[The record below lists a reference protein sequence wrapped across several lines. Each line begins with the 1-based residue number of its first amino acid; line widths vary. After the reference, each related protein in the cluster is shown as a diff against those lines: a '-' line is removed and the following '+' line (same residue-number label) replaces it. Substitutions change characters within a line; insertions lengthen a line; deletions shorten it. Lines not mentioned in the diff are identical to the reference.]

1 MRNKLL
7 GAVVV
12 AVALLAVG
20 IVFRQ
25 LKPGA
30 PPPPPTA
37 PASATVP
44 APAEVAKQTDADADA
59 DEQNAL
65 QRTQSLKG
73 KDFSLD
79 VYVNGNELFRNVF
92 INMDDNSAIRWL
104 RPLQGDAWELAGTTF
119 SPADVFELTNLIPGE
134 AREQIICKG
143 STALSAGQGIVSNYS
158 VFRIEGDT
166 LKELFNV
173 ITERERDG
181 EGETPPQRLEANVE
195 PTTRNGQPAFIYRV
209 KVEKNPEKTVV
220 FLWNGKQFEDAS
232 GDYDRITNGY
242 AP

>member
-1 MRNKLL
+1 MRNKLI
-7 GAVVV
+7 GVVVV
-12 AVALLAVG
+12 AVALLAGG

-30 PPPPPTA
+30 PPRPPIA

-44 APAEVAKQTDADADA
+44 APAEIAEQSDADA

-79 VYVNGNELFRNVF
+79 VYVNGNELFRNVD
-92 INMDDNSAIRWL
+92 ISMDDNRAIRWL
-104 RPLQGDAWELAGTTF
+104 RPLHRDAWELASMTF
-119 SPADVFELTNLIPGE
+119 SPADVFELINLIPGE

-143 STALSAGQGIVSNYS
+143 STALSAGQGIVGNYS

-181 EGETPPQRLEANVE
+181 EGETPPQRLEAHVE

-209 KVEKNPEKTVV
+209 KVEKAPEKTIV

-232 GDYDRITNGY
+232 GE
-242 AP
+242 